1 MRPSLDDLRRARPDL
16 ALAVY
21 AMEPGGEVTLEIYDG
36 GQVYAFKGATEA
48 DAILAAF
55 PQETAPPAPVGPD
68 QHVEPNTPGGAEPS
82 PPQLPDRSIFD

>member
-1 MRPSLDDLRRARPDL
+1 LDDLRAARPDL

-21 AMEPGGEVTLEIYDG
+21 AMEPGRSVTLEIYDG
-36 GQVYAFKGATEA
+36 GQVYTFKGETEA

-55 PQETAPPAPVGPD
+55 PAPATDDPYDPRPVAPPA
-68 QHVEPNTPGGAEPS
+68 PS

>member
-1 MRPSLDDLRRARPDL
+1 MQPSLDDLRRARPDL

-21 AMEPGGEVTLEIYDG
+21 AMDPGGPVTLEIYDG
-36 GQVYAFKGATEA
+36 GEVYAFRGETEA

-55 PQETAPPAPVGPD
+55 PQPAEAQPAP
-68 QHVEPNTPGGAEPS
+68 E